1 MVYEKSIFPP
11 YFKNE
16 GLPFSKIMWEDP
28 VENFWACLVRDRA
41 IEFMHSTS
49 FLRSLRQ
56 KHDDAKRLQKRFGHV
71 WQEYDTD
78 IYKLIAEGCGEN
90 WDLEKKD
97 TAVNQENKGDDNLV
111 AARETGTR
119 ERLDELQGIVEESEC
134 VLEEEEGQVSKGKRQ
149 EEIKSSKRGRR
160 SADFYRRAGCT

>member
-56 KHDDAKRLQKRFGHV
+56 KHDDAKQLQKRFGHV
-71 WQEYDTD
+71 WLEYDTD
-78 IYKLIAEGCGEN
+78 IYKLIAEACGEN

-111 AARETGTR
+111 AARKTGTR
-119 ERLDELQGIVEESEC
+119 EVPRHGHH
-134 VLEEEEGQVSKGKRQ
+134 
-149 EEIKSSKRGRR
+149 
-160 SADFYRRAGCT
+160 SA

>member
-1 MVYEKSIFPP
+1 
-11 YFKNE
+11 
-16 GLPFSKIMWEDP
+16 MWEDP

-56 KHDDAKRLQKRFGHV
+56 KHDDAKQLQKRFGHV
-71 WQEYDTD
+71 WLEYDTD
-78 IYKLIAEGCGEN
+78 IYKLIAEACGEN

-97 TAVNQENKGDDNLV
+97 TAVNQENNGDDNLV
-111 AARETGTR
+111 AARKTGTR
-119 ERLDELQGIVEESEC
+119 ERVDELQGIVEESEC
-134 VLEEEEGQVSKGKRQ
+134 VLEEEEGQARQVCKGPQ
-149 EEIKSSKRGRR
+149 EEIKKSGKRGRR

>member
-1 MVYEKSIFPP
+1 
-11 YFKNE
+11 
-16 GLPFSKIMWEDP
+16 MWEDP
-28 VENFWACLVRDRA
+28 VENFWERLVRDRA
-41 IEFMHSTS
+41 IEFMRSKS

-78 IYKLIAEGCGEN
+78 IYKLIGSACGEN

-111 AARETGTR
+111 AARETGSC
-119 ERLDELQGIVEESEC
+119 ERLDELQGKPEASLG
-134 VLEEEEGQVSKGKRQ
+134 VLEEDWEEQGQSDRGPGAEKETPKKKCK
-149 EEIKSSKRGRR
+149 ECKSRGD
-160 SADFYRRAGCT
+160 DFYRRAGGCPC